1 MTKFRCTGRRRHH
14 QAAKALPL
22 SRNDYKDIRPQAQ
35 NIKKE
40 EEKKILILDSNF
52 YRLSLLLWCG
62 LGSRHFTVSTSERV
76 AAPVVE
82 VKGKYLSPCSQ
93 KVQLRKLHL
102 KSWWIGVCSLHN
114 SLTQPI
120 KTATKRHASSLIT
133 LFYGKITALSKK
145 NLNYSLQNSYR
156 QLLGFLGPFRCHKT
170 VFSAILLCFS
180 TFLLFKSLQ
189 ITLNLNPPPPT
200 LQLHIFVVLLQK
212 YSSIVHGKSKPTF
225 CAPWKYSGNP
235 QSAVFLSTFY

>member
-1 MTKFRCTGRRRHH
+1 M
-14 QAAKALPL
+14 
-22 SRNDYKDIRPQAQ
+22 
-35 NIKKE
+35 
-40 EEKKILILDSNF
+40 
-52 YRLSLLLWCG
+52 
-62 LGSRHFTVSTSERV
+62 

-82 VKGKYLSPCSQ
+82 VTGKYLSPCNL

-189 ITLNLNPPPPT
+189 ISLNLNPPPPT
-200 LQLHIFVVLLQK
+200 NTSAAYFCCAFTKIFFHCSRQIKAYFLRALKVQWKSSERRVSFYFLLICMLVVRRRSVEKRGQVLFTILHT
-212 YSSIVHGKSKPTF
+212 PERRR
-225 CAPWKYSGNP
+225 N
-235 QSAVFLSTFY
+235 ST